1 MKLVTDP
8 GMIQNQTLLIILP
21 GLGWAGLGWAWA
33 GLDADST
40 LSTILHLS
48 LLHQNV
54 HEIVSSLSL
63 SNYPTIHLVVCYIQP
78 WSMISF
84 ISPSSVSHL
93 CPGPL
98 LPPDLH
104 LRHWLGDMGA
114 GGQLLRSPLFYIY
127 YLASE
132 AILQKWAVTLIGT
145 SCIFLNPDGYVLWS
159 VLYLLHGHSYDSIT
173 LIS

>member
-21 GLGWAGLGWAWA
+21 GLGWTLTRHYPQFFICRNCIRMFTKLCLACPCPCPP
-33 GLDADST
+33 ST
-40 LSTILHLS
+40 LLS
-48 LLHQNV
+48 A
-54 HEIVSSLSL
+54 ISSPGSW
-63 SNYPTIHLVVCYIQP
+63 LVL
-78 WSMISF
+78 
-84 ISPSSVSHL
+84 SPSSVSHL

-104 LRHWLGDMGA
+104 LRHWLGA
-114 GGQLLRSPLFYIY
+114 SYYVPLFFTSKY

-159 VLYLLHGHSYDSIT
+159 VLYLLHGHNYGSIT

>member
-84 ISPSSVSHL
+84 FI
-93 CPGPL
+93 PL
-98 LPPDLH
+98 LSQSPVSWSPP
-104 LRHWLGDMGA
+104 
-114 GGQLLRSPLFYIY
+114 P
-127 YLASE
+127 
-132 AILQKWAVTLIGT
+132 
-145 SCIFLNPDGYVLWS
+145 P
-159 VLYLLHGHSYDSIT
+159 
-173 LIS
+173 